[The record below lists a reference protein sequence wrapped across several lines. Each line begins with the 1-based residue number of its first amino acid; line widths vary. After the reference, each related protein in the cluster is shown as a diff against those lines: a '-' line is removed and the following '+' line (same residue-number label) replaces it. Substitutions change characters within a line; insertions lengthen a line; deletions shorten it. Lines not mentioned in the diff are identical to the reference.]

1 MPNRVLIS
9 KTTHAQSPRGFTE
22 EEKVVQPQLSYRERQ
37 KLKGFQIEDIL
48 PQIMSYRTYLEDE
61 DDLTN
66 K

>member
-1 MPNRVLIS
+1 MLIS
-9 KTTHAQSPRGFTE
+9 KTTHAQSPRGIAE